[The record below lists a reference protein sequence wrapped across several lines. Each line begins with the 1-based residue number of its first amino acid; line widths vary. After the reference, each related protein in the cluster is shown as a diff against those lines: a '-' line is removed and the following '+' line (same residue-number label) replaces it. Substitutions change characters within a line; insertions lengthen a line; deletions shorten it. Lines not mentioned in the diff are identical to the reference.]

1 MVGDDICA
9 LYVIIC
15 PIIDNETISGLNDIN
30 EIIYIYPVLL
40 LIITMQEFYKMYHSR
55 ETMMVVCDCC

>member
-15 PIIDNETISGLNDIN
+15 PIIDNETISGLNDI
-30 EIIYIYPVLL
+30 IYIYPVP
-40 LIITMQEFYKMYHSR
+40 IFKYTMQEFYKKYHSR